1 MIRDCVSLLC
11 ALTLIAMT
19 FGVLR
24 FWQKRRSSPSAEV
37 VRKAAHISSGV
48 IAAAF
53 PWLFHSVWPGLALC
67 AIALFAMIAMRLIPT
82 LRGSLGRVTGSVE
95 RQTWGELYFPIAV
108 ACVWVLSEQ
117 DPLLFVVPVLL
128 LTFADAAAAIV
139 GVAFGQH
146 RFRTSEGHKSV
157 EGSLAFVAVSTAC
170 TIVALSALQPGM
182 DIVKSTLVALLL
194 SCVLMIF
201 EAIAWRGLDNL
212 LLPVMAFVLLRLYL
226 TLDVSHLAVRLA
238 VLALIVTLMI
248 VIRKRRTLTGEGV
261 LAAALFL
268 YFAWA
273 IGEWPWLVP
282 PAMVVVL
289 APWMPRHPDVPSVSI
304 HGVFPVVALSAAGM
318 IVLVSHVQMGVD
330 LWSAYVATFAASLSV
345 VACIQLHARL
355 DRALTV
361 KVLMLSL
368 VVGVVP
374 MVVLGAVLAG
384 MSLTSALHLLVLAL
398 SSAAMACGVA
408 FIPVLTRAASDG
420 RLWLLRGTAV
430 SLGAACAAG
439 LDIIM
444 TTLR

>member
-37 VRKAAHISSGV
+37 VRKAAHMSSGV

-67 AIALFAMIAMRLIPT
+67 VIALFAMIAMRLIPV

-95 RQTWGELYFPIAV
+95 RQTLGELYFPIAV

-117 DPLLFVVPVLL
+117 DPVLFVVPVLL

-146 RFRTSEGHKSV
+146 KFRTTEGHKSV

-182 DIVKSTLVALLL
+182 DLVKSTLVALLL

-226 TLDVSHLAVRLA
+226 TLEVSHLAVRLA
-238 VLALIVTLMI
+238 VLALIVTLLI

-273 IGEWPWLVP
+273 IGDWPWLVP
-282 PAMVVVL
+282 PALVVLL
-289 APWMPRHPDVPSVSI
+289 APWLPRHPSVPNVSI

-318 IVLVSHVQMGVD
+318 IVLVSHVQMGAG
-330 LWSAYVATFAASLSV
+330 LWSPYVATFAASLSV
-345 VACIQLHARL
+345 VACIQLHARVDQPL
-355 DRALTV
+355 TLRVLLISLALC
-361 KVLMLSL
+361 
-368 VVGVVP
+368 VVP
-374 MVVLGAVLAG
+374 MAAAGAIIAG
-384 MSLTSALHLLVLAL
+384 MSAVHALYLFCLAL
-398 SSAAMACGVA
+398 ASATAACVGA
-408 FIPVLTRAASDG
+408 FIPSLNRRASDS
-420 RLWLLRGTAV
+420 RLWLLRGAAV
-430 SLGAACAAG
+430 SVGAACAVG

-444 TTLR
+444 TKAP